1 MSRPLLPLSQLLSQ
15 PQSDRAIAWV
25 AERTTTQRAERPL
38 TLADL
43 RRDVA
48 RLVTRLQG
56 QPVRRWALCYQ
67 ESYPFA
73 VALLACGY
81 AGCQVVLPGHNRLAQ
96 LVELADHL
104 DGVLTDLPLEPTLD
118 LPWPVCS
125 TIEHDAVG
133 GDDPCLPEW
142 TTELSC
148 VLFTSGST
156 GQPKA
161 IAKSQRQLE
170 AELAVQWSLWHSQ
183 WQGGRVLA
191 TVSHQHIYG
200 LLFRVLLPLCAGVPF
215 ASQNLEFPEQ
225 LCQWVADHPGEPWL
239 LVSSPAFLTRLDPQL
254 AAVGCR
260 LLYSSGGPLPHAAAL
275 QSQRVFG
282 LLPIEIYGSSETG
295 GIAWRQA
302 QQADT
307 PWQPL
312 PGLEVSQDEQGCLRL
327 RSPFLADEDLVDE
340 KPWLTSDKIALH
352 AEGFT
357 LLGRLDRIVKLAE
370 KRVSLDEVERRLR
383 ALDWV
388 AEAVVLPLEQGA
400 RQLLGAV
407 LVLSAEG
414 VGQWQRLGG
423 GNFLLSLRLQLR
435 PWLEPVA
442 LPRRVRCVAA
452 LPRNSQGKLPYL
464 ELKELFDVPLS

>member
-1 MSRPLLPLSQLLSQ
+1 MSRALLPLSRLLSQ
-15 PQSDRAIAWV
+15 PQDNRAIAWG
-25 AERTTTQRAERPL
+25 ADCAW

-48 RLVTRLQG
+48 RLVQRLQN

-81 AGCQVVLPGHNRLAQ
+81 TGCQVVLPGHNRLAQ
-96 LVELADHL
+96 LVELAEHL
-104 DGVLTDLPLEPTLD
+104 DGVLTDLPLDPALD

-125 TIEHDAVG
+125 TVADEADDDSAG
-133 GDDPCLPEW
+133 GEEPALPEW
-142 TTELSC
+142 TTALNC

-161 IAKSQRQLE
+161 IPKSQRQLE
-170 AELAVQWSLWHSQ
+170 AELAVQWSLWQSR
-183 WQGGRVLA
+183 WQGARVLA

-225 LCQWVADHPGEPWL
+225 LCLWVADHPGEPWL
-239 LVSSPAFLTRLDPQL
+239 LVSSPAFLARLDPQL
-254 AAVGCR
+254 AAIGCR

-275 QSQRVFG
+275 QSQQLLG
-282 LLPIEIYGSSETG
+282 SLPIEIYGSSETG

-302 QQADT
+302 QQTDT

-327 RSPFLADEDLVDE
+327 RSPFLANEDLADE

-352 AEGFT
+352 AGGFFT

-388 AEAVVLPLEQGA
+388 QEAVVLPLEQGA

-407 LVLSAEG
+407 LVLSVEG
-414 VGQWQRLGG
+414 EGQWQRLGG
-423 GNFLLSLRLQLR
+423 GNFLLALRQELR

-442 LPRRVRCVAA
+442 LPRRVRCVAE

>member
-275 QSQRVFG
+275 QSQRLFG

-302 QQADT
+302 LQADT

-327 RSPFLADEDLVDE
+327 RSPFLADEDLADE

-388 AEAVVLPLEQGA
+388 AEVVVLPLEQGA

-414 VGQWQRLGG
+414 EQQWQRLGG
-423 GNFLLSLRLQLR
+423 GNFLLDLRQQLR

>member
-25 AERTTTQRAERPL
+25 ADRTTTQRAERPL

-161 IAKSQRQLE
+161 IPKSQRQLE
-170 AELAVQWSLWHSQ
+170 AELAVQWSLWQSR
-183 WQGGRVLA
+183 WQGARVLA

-239 LVSSPAFLTRLDPQL
+239 LVSSPAFLARLDPKL
-254 AAVGCR
+254 AAADCR

-275 QSQRVFG
+275 QSQQLFG
-282 LLPIEIYGSSETG
+282 SLPVEIYGSSETG

-302 QQADT
+302 EQADT

-327 RSPFLADEDLVDE
+327 SSPFLADAE
-340 KPWLTSDKIALH
+340 PWLTTDKIALH
-352 AEGFT
+352 ADGFT
-357 LLGRLDRIVKLAE
+357 LLGRQDRIVKLAE

-383 ALDWV
+383 AIDWV
-388 AEAVVLPLEQGA
+388 EEAVVLPLEQGA

-414 VGQWQRLGG
+414 ERQWRRLGG
-423 GNFLLSLRLQLR
+423 GNFLLDLRQQLR

>member
-1 MSRPLLPLSQLLSQ
+1 MSCPLLPLSQLLNQ
-15 PQSDRAIAWV
+15 PQRDRAIAWQ
-25 AERTTTQRAERPL
+25 ADRTL
-38 TLADL
+38 TLAEL

-48 RLVTRLQG
+48 RLVARLQG
-56 QPVRRWALCYQ
+56 QPVQRWALCYQ

-96 LVELADHL
+96 LAELAEHL
-104 DGVLTDLPLEPTLD
+104 DGVLTDLPLEPGLA

-125 TIEHDAVG
+125 TVVDEAIEGEEPA
-133 GDDPCLPEW
+133 LPEW

-161 IAKSQRQLE
+161 ILKSQRQLE

-239 LVSSPAFLTRLDPQL
+239 LVSSPAFLARLDPKL
-254 AAVGCR
+254 AATGCR
-260 LLYSSGGPLPHAAAL
+260 LLYSSGGPLPHAAAP
-275 QSQRVFG
+275 QSQLLFG
-282 LLPIEIYGSSETG
+282 ALPVEIYGSSETG

-302 QQADT
+302 EQADT
-307 PWQPL
+307 PWQSL

-327 RSPFLADEDLVDE
+327 RSPFLADE
-340 KPWLTSDKIALH
+340 KPWLTTDKIALH

-357 LLGRLDRIVKLAE
+357 LLGRQDRIVKLAE

-388 AEAVVLPLEQGA
+388 QEAVVLPLEQGA

-414 VGQWQRLGG
+414 ERQWQRLGG
-423 GNFLLSLRLQLR
+423 GNFLLDLRQQLR

-442 LPRRVRCVAA
+442 LPRRVRCVTA

>member
-1 MSRPLLPLSQLLSQ
+1 MSHPLLPLSQLLDQ
-15 PQSDRAIAWV
+15 PQSDRVIAWT
-25 AERTTTQRAERPL
+25 ADRTNARRADRPL

-48 RLVTRLQG
+48 RLVSRLQS
-56 QPVRRWALCYQ
+56 QPLRRWALCYQ

-96 LVELADHL
+96 LVELAEHL
-104 DGVLTDLPLEPTLD
+104 DGVLTDLPLEPALD
-118 LPWPVCS
+118 LPWPVCA
-125 TIEHDAVG
+125 TVADDLIE
-133 GDDPCLPEW
+133 GDEPALPEW

-161 IAKSQRQLE
+161 ITKSQCQLE
-170 AELAVQWSLWHSQ
+170 AELAVQWSLWQSQ
-183 WQGGRVLA
+183 WQGARVLA

-225 LCQWVADHPGEPWL
+225 LCQWGTDHPGVPWL
-239 LVSSPAFLTRLDPQL
+239 LVSSPAFLARLDPRL
-254 AAVGCR
+254 AAAGCR

-275 QSQRVFG
+275 QSQQ
-282 LLPIEIYGSSETG
+282 LLGALPVEIYGSSETG

-302 QQADT
+302 RQADT

-312 PGLEVSQDEQGCLRL
+312 PGLAVSQDEQGCLRL
-327 RSPFLADEDLVDE
+327 HSPFLADE

-352 AEGFT
+352 AEGFV
-357 LLGRLDRIVKLAE
+357 LLGRQDRIVKLAE

-388 AEAVVLPLEQGA
+388 QEAVVLPLELGA

-414 VGQWQRLGG
+414 EGQWRRLGG
-423 GNFLLSLRLQLR
+423 GHFLLHLRQQLR

-442 LPRRVRCVAA
+442 LPRRVRCVTA

-464 ELKELFDVPLS
+464 ELKELFDVPLG

>member
-1 MSRPLLPLSQLLSQ
+1 MSRPLLPLSQLLNQ
-15 PQSDRAIAWV
+15 PQSEREIAWL
-25 AERTTTQRAERPL
+25 ADRSL

-48 RLVTRLQG
+48 RLVARLQG
-56 QPVRRWALCYQ
+56 QPLRRWALCYQ

-96 LVELADHL
+96 LVELAEHL
-104 DGVLTDLPLEPTLD
+104 DGVLTDLPLEAGLN
-118 LPWPVCS
+118 LPWPVCL
-125 TIEHDAVG
+125 TVG
-133 GDDPCLPEW
+133 DETFEGGVPALPDW
-142 TTELSC
+142 MTELSC

-161 IAKSQRQLE
+161 LTKSQRQLE
-170 AELAVQWSLWHSQ
+170 AELAVQWSLWQSQ
-183 WQGGRVLA
+183 WQDARVLA

-225 LCQWVADHPGEPWL
+225 LCQWVSDHPGTPWL
-239 LVSSPAFLTRLDPQL
+239 LVSSPAFLARLDPQL
-254 AAVGCR
+254 AVAGCR

-275 QSQRVFG
+275 QSQQLFG
-282 LLPIEIYGSSETG
+282 ALPVEIYGSSETG

-302 QQADT
+302 RQADT

-312 PGLEVSQDEQGCLRL
+312 PGLAVSQDDQGCLRL
-327 RSPFLADEDLVDE
+327 RSPFLADEQ
-340 KPWLTSDKIALH
+340 PWLTSDKIALH

-357 LLGRLDRIVKLAE
+357 LLGRQDRIVKLAE

-388 AEAVVLPLEQGA
+388 QEAVVLPLEQGA

-414 VGQWQRLGG
+414 EGQWQRLGG
-423 GNFLLSLRLQLR
+423 GNFLLHLRQQLR

-464 ELKELFDVPLS
+464 ELKELFDVPLG

>member
-1 MSRPLLPLSQLLSQ
+1 MSCPLLPLSQLLNQSQ
-15 PQSDRAIAWV
+15 RDRAIAWQ
-25 AERTTTQRAERPL
+25 ADRTL
-38 TLADL
+38 TLAEL

-48 RLVTRLQG
+48 RLVARLQG

-67 ESYPFA
+67 ESYPFV

-96 LVELADHL
+96 LAELAEHL
-104 DGVLTDLPLEPTLD
+104 DGVLTDLPLEPGLA

-125 TIEHDAVG
+125 TVGDEAIEGEEPA
-133 GDDPCLPEW
+133 LPEW

-161 IAKSQRQLE
+161 ILKSQRQLE

-239 LVSSPAFLTRLDPQL
+239 LVSSPAFLARLDPKL
-254 AAVGCR
+254 AATGCR

-275 QSQRVFG
+275 QSQQLFG
-282 LLPIEIYGSSETG
+282 ALPVEIYGSSETG

-302 QQADT
+302 NEADT

-327 RSPFLADEDLVDE
+327 RSPFLADAE
-340 KPWLTSDKIALH
+340 PWLTTDKIALH

-357 LLGRLDRIVKLAE
+357 LLGRQDRIVKLAE

-388 AEAVVLPLEQGA
+388 QEAVVLPLEQGA

-414 VGQWQRLGG
+414 ERQWQRLSG
-423 GNFLLSLRLQLR
+423 GNFLLDLRQQLR

-442 LPRRVRCVAA
+442 LPRRVRCVTA

>member
-1 MSRPLLPLSQLLSQ
+1 LNQS
-15 PQSDRAIAWV
+15 QSDRAIAWQ
-25 AERTTTQRAERPL
+25 ADRTL
-38 TLADL
+38 TLAEL

-48 RLVTRLQG
+48 RLVARLQG
-56 QPVRRWALCYQ
+56 QPVQRWALCYQ

-96 LVELADHL
+96 LAELAEHL
-104 DGVLTDLPLEPTLD
+104 DGVLTDLPLEPGFD

-125 TIEHDAVG
+125 TVGDETIEG
-133 GDDPCLPEW
+133 EEPSLPAW
-142 TTELSC
+142 TTDLHC

-161 IAKSQRQLE
+161 ILKSQRQLE

-239 LVSSPAFLTRLDPQL
+239 LVSSPAFLARLDPKL
-254 AAVGCR
+254 AATGCR

-275 QSQRVFG
+275 QSQLLFG
-282 LLPIEIYGSSETG
+282 ALPVEIYGSSETG

-302 QQADT
+302 ERHLQHA
-307 PWQPL
+307 
-312 PGLEVSQDEQGCLRL
+312 PGARAGAVSQDEQGCLRL
-327 RSPFLADEDLVDE
+327 RSPFLADDE
-340 KPWLTSDKIALH
+340 PWLTTDKIALH
-352 AEGFT
+352 ADGFT
-357 LLGRLDRIVKLAE
+357 LLGRQDRIVKLAE

-388 AEAVVLPLEQGA
+388 QEAVVLPLEQGA

-414 VGQWQRLGG
+414 ERQWRRLGG
-423 GNFLLSLRLQLR
+423 GHFLLDLRQQLR

-442 LPRRVRCVAA
+442 LPRRVRCVTA

>member
-96 LVELADHL
+96 LAELAEHL
-104 DGVLTDLPLEPTLD
+104 DGVLTDLPLEPGLN

-125 TIEHDAVG
+125 TVGDETIEGETPA
-133 GDDPCLPEW
+133 LPEW
-142 TTELSC
+142 MTELSC

-161 IAKSQRQLE
+161 ILKSQRQLE
-170 AELAVQWSLWHSQ
+170 AELAVQWSLWHAQ
-183 WQGGRVLA
+183 WQGGRMLA

-239 LVSSPAFLTRLDPQL
+239 LVSSPAFLARLDPKL
-254 AAVGCR
+254 AAAGCR

-275 QSQRVFG
+275 QSQQLFG
-282 LLPIEIYGSSETG
+282 ALPVEIYGSSETG

-302 QQADT
+302 NEADT

-327 RSPFLADEDLVDE
+327 SSPFLADAE
-340 KPWLTSDKIALH
+340 PWLTTDKIALH
-352 AEGFT
+352 ADGFT
-357 LLGRLDRIVKLAE
+357 LLGRQDRIVKLAE

-388 AEAVVLPLEQGA
+388 QEAVVLPLEQGA

-414 VGQWQRLGG
+414 ERQWRRLGG
-423 GNFLLSLRLQLR
+423 GNFLLDLRQQLR

>member
-1 MSRPLLPLSQLLSQ
+1 MSRTLLTLSQLLSQ
-15 PQSDRAIAWV
+15 PHSDRAIAW
-25 AERTTTQRAERPL
+25 RADGAW

-43 RRDVA
+43 RLDVA
-48 RLVTRLQG
+48 RLVLRLQS

-81 AGCQVVLPGHNRLAQ
+81 AGCQAVLPGHNRLSQ
-96 LVELADHL
+96 LVELAEHL
-104 DGVLTDLPLEPTLD
+104 DGVLTDLPLEPEFE

-125 TIEHDAVG
+125 TVTDDDSVG
-133 GDDPCLPEW
+133 GEEPALPEW
-142 TTELSC
+142 TTALRC

-161 IAKSQRQLE
+161 IPKSQRQLE
-170 AELAVQWSLWHSQ
+170 AELAVQWSLWQSR
-183 WQGGRVLA
+183 WQGARVLA

-225 LCQWVADHPGEPWL
+225 LCHWVADHPGEPWL
-239 LVSSPAFLTRLDPQL
+239 LISSPAFLARLDPQL
-254 AAVGCR
+254 AATGCR

-275 QSQRVFG
+275 QSQQLFG
-282 LLPIEIYGSSETG
+282 SLPVEIYGSSETG
-295 GIAWRQA
+295 GIAWRQS
-302 QQADT
+302 QQTDT

-327 RSPFLADEDLVDE
+327 RSPFLADE
-340 KPWLTSDKIALH
+340 KPWLTSDRIALH
-352 AEGFT
+352 GEGFT

-388 AEAVVLPLEQGA
+388 QEAVVLPLEQGA

-414 VGQWQRLGG
+414 EGQWQQLGG
-423 GNFLLSLRLQLR
+423 GNFLLSLRQQLR

-442 LPRRVRCVAA
+442 LPRRVRCVTT

-464 ELKELFDVPLS
+464 ELKELFDVPLA

>member
-1 MSRPLLPLSQLLSQ
+1 MSCPLLPLSQLLNQ
-15 PQSDRAIAWV
+15 PQSDRAIAWQ
-25 AERTTTQRAERPL
+25 ADRTL
-38 TLADL
+38 TLAEL

-48 RLVTRLQG
+48 RLVARLQG
-56 QPVRRWALCYQ
+56 QAVRRWALCYQ

-96 LVELADHL
+96 LAELAEHL
-104 DGVLTDLPLEPTLD
+104 DGVLTDLPLEPGLD

-125 TIEHDAVG
+125 TVGDETIEG
-133 GDDPCLPEW
+133 EEPSLPEW
-142 TTELSC
+142 TTDLHC

-161 IAKSQRQLE
+161 ILKSQRQLE
-170 AELAVQWSLWHSQ
+170 AELAVQWSLWHSR
-183 WQGGRVLA
+183 WQNARVLA

-239 LVSSPAFLTRLDPQL
+239 LVSSPAFLARLDPKL
-254 AAVGCR
+254 AATGCR

-275 QSQRVFG
+275 QSQLLFG
-282 LLPIEIYGSSETG
+282 ALPVEIYGSSETG

-302 QQADT
+302 KQADT
-307 PWQPL
+307 PWQSL

-327 RSPFLADEDLVDE
+327 RSPFLADE
-340 KPWLTSDKIALH
+340 KPWLTTDKIALH

-357 LLGRLDRIVKLAE
+357 LLGRQDRIVKLAE

-388 AEAVVLPLEQGA
+388 QEAVVLPLEQGA

-414 VGQWQRLGG
+414 ERQWQRLGG
-423 GNFLLSLRLQLR
+423 GNFLLDLRQQLR

-442 LPRRVRCVAA
+442 LPRRVRCVTT

>member
-1 MSRPLLPLSQLLSQ
+1 MSRTLLTLSQLLSQ
-15 PQSDRAIAWV
+15 SQDDREIAWV
-25 AERTTTQRAERPL
+25 ADRAL

-48 RLVTRLQG
+48 RLVRHLQS
-56 QPVRRWALCYQ
+56 QPARRWALCYQ

-96 LVELADHL
+96 LVELAEHL
-104 DGVLTDLPLEPTLD
+104 DGVLTDLPLEPGLN
-118 LPWPVCS
+118 LPWPICS
-125 TIEHDAVG
+125 TVADDAVG
-133 GDDPCLPEW
+133 GKDPSLPAW
-142 TTELSC
+142 TAELSC

-161 IAKSQRQLE
+161 ITKSQRQLE
-170 AELAVQWSLWHSQ
+170 AELAVQWSLWQSQ
-183 WQGGRVLA
+183 WQGARVLA

-225 LCQWVADHPGEPWL
+225 LCQWVTDHPGEPWL
-239 LVSSPAFLTRLDPQL
+239 LVSSPAFLARLDPRL
-254 AAVGCR
+254 AVAGCR

-275 QSQRVFG
+275 QSQQLFG
-282 LLPIEIYGSSETG
+282 VLPVEIYGSSETG
-295 GIAWRQA
+295 GIAWRRA
-302 QQADT
+302 QQANT

-327 RSPFLADEDLVDE
+327 RSPFLADEDLAEE

-388 AEAVVLPLEQGA
+388 QEAVVLPLDQGA

-414 VGQWQRLGG
+414 EGQWQRLGG
-423 GNFLLSLRLQLR
+423 GNFLLSLRQQLR

-464 ELKELFDVPLS
+464 ELKELFDVPLA